1 MINLEAKEYL
11 LDAILEYS
19 KDIVTVKDK
28 NLRYIAYNNAFRRII
43 GVPRDFKIL
52 GKSTSSIVESE
63 CADIINE
70 NSKKVLSTCETK
82 TCIFVLKKTN
92 KIIKQ
97 TITPI
102 VKNNNIEGLLSVSL
116 DVTNEEN
123 LKSELINTNLRLN
136 SLINNLPIHVYMKD
150 KSRNIIVANK
160 QAKQF
165 LFEGIDA
172 FADDLVLNME
182 NAEAESINEDNYVL
196 ENKKILRKEKS
207 AFDYDG
213 NRHWYKVNKA
223 PILTEDNEVKGL
235 VTIAKNIDAE
245 KRLENQKGL
254 FLSTLSHD
262 LKNPLLAQIYSL
274 ERLHR
279 QLKTQLT
286 DEQKEIL
293 ELIIESSKYMRDM
306 LCTLL
311 KTCKDSNGVIYLKR
325 TNFDMESLV
334 LRCVKEI
341 RDMALIKNIKLKV
354 NTDDSKKYIYAD
366 ENQLRRVIG
375 NMLNNAV
382 NYAFENTTLNIN
394 FYAKDNT
401 ISFGVQN
408 ESAEIPESLQAN
420 IFDKYVC
427 GECLQSTSNVGLG
440 LYFCK
445 KIVNAHDGEIL
456 LIPNGT
462 NNEFVIKLPITDEHS
477 AFISE
482 VIL

>member
-28 NLRYIAYNNAFRRII
+28 NLRYIAYNNAFRAII
-43 GVPRDFKIL
+43 GVSRDFKIL

-245 KRLENQKGL
+245 KRLENQDRK
-254 FLSTLSHD
+254 S
-262 LKNPLLAQIYSL
+262 
-274 ERLHR
+274 
-279 QLKTQLT
+279 
-286 DEQKEIL
+286 
-293 ELIIESSKYMRDM
+293 
-306 LCTLL
+306 
-311 KTCKDSNGVIYLKR
+311 V
-325 TNFDMESLV
+325 V
-334 LRCVKEI
+334 
-341 RDMALIKNIKLKV
+341 
-354 NTDDSKKYIYAD
+354 
-366 ENQLRRVIG
+366 
-375 NMLNNAV
+375 
-382 NYAFENTTLNIN
+382 
-394 FYAKDNT
+394 
-401 ISFGVQN
+401 
-408 ESAEIPESLQAN
+408 
-420 IFDKYVC
+420 
-427 GECLQSTSNVGLG
+427 
-440 LYFCK
+440 
-445 KIVNAHDGEIL
+445 
-456 LIPNGT
+456 
-462 NNEFVIKLPITDEHS
+462 
-477 AFISE
+477 
-482 VIL
+482 